1 MQDFV
6 SGRAKEGCAQEGWM
20 PCVEARTQLRR
31 AGLAE
36 KVGGRLPSDRKAG
49 TARPLARQRCI
60 TARGLLVH
68 ACARAQNA
76 YSSHVLIRRRS
87 HVGSLSAAR
96 YLCRIPRMRARGPLG
111 IRDWEWGFKAKKMPD
126 GREVAEEGQERALK
140 PHPNPHA
147 KD

>member
-6 SGRAKEGCAQEGWM
+6 SGRAKEGCAQEGGM

-60 TARGLLVH
+60 TARGLLVC
-68 ACARAQNA
+68 ACARAQDA

-87 HVGSLSAAR
+87 HVGSLRACR
-96 YLCRIPRMRARGPLG
+96 YLRLIPRMRARGPLR
-111 IRDWEWGFKAKKMPD
+111 IR
-126 GREVAEEGQERALK
+126 
-140 PHPNPHA
+140 N
-147 KD
+147 